1 MFSIVMSVTYLHAA
15 AVIIMIIL
23 LFATTSFLLEME
35 AVHGHVDNYALGLE
49 VTGNDLEGI
58 DEDHLDWVGN
68 YSLLPDPEDT
78 GVPTYQND
86 KTGKLLV
93 FDGTKIWQRV
103 DDNLKITPNHP
114 HDRRGKVI
122 FIIKCSCSNRITS
135 MIASLFYL

>member
-93 FDGTKIWQRV
+93 FNGAEYCQGV
-103 DDNLKITPNHP
+103 DDDLKITPHYPNAIP
-114 HDRRGKVI
+114 RS
-122 FIIKCSCSNRITS
+122 FIQLLVTHVSHMS
-135 MIASLFYL
+135 

>member
-1 MFSIVMSVTYLHAA
+1 MSVTFWD
-15 AVIIMIIL
+15 VTIVMIIL
-23 LFATTSFLLEME
+23 LLATTSFLLE

-58 DEDHLDWVGN
+58 DEDHSAWVGN

-93 FDGTKIWQRV
+93 FDGTKFWQRV